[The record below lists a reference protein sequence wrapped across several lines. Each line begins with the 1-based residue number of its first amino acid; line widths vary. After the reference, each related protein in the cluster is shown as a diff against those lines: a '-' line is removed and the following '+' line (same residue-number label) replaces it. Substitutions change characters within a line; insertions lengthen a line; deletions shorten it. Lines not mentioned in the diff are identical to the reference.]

1 MRKLSES
8 VWGSIR
14 KKSMGQEDRA
24 EDGLEKFC
32 EKLQS
37 MYETPNSK
45 GRITI
50 QDDKICVYIFKNK
63 LNMYTTL
70 WIENVEK
77 DRDYVTLAG
86 TNPAKYRFSPS
97 TMPLK
102 VHTLGIYAVI
112 KNNFK
117 VEETES
123 DGLEH
128 WLHLKISHKDGSIFT
143 NNDCIN
149 LIDLILN
156 SIEDGK
162 GIFPL
167 ISKNV
172 NESVCGDLRKKSLGQ
187 EERLEDNIDTLFDL
201 IEKTHTTQSLQS
213 PLEKDNNS
221 IYVPLFYDGW
231 SKVRKMRIAYIEG
244 EKHIYIDSWT
254 GKKETVKNAVEAKY
268 NMKDVIL
275 DDKRPSTTSCEI
287 SMKDGRKIHNEDCL
301 DIIDTVV
308 ENIPRDIY
316 SIMIKRNE
324 EVK

>member
-14 KKSMGQEDRA
+14 KKSLGQEDRA

-172 NESVCGDLRKKSLGQ
+172 NESVWGDIRKKSIGQ
-187 EERLEDNIDTLFDL
+187 EERIEDSIDNLDPLGFYEYIVKRYYSKGWNIRNYVNSNEIAVPFLLQDGVSYSVVYKYSESEKAVLINKWVGDNLIQRIKDTYMLKTNKEQQYVISPLDGSEPTNKFFMNVIEFIIQNADKKDL
-201 IEKTHTTQSLQS
+201 ILFR
-213 PLEKDNNS
+213 KD
-221 IYVPLFYDGW
+221 
-231 SKVRKMRIAYIEG
+231 
-244 EKHIYIDSWT
+244 
-254 GKKETVKNAVEAKY
+254 
-268 NMKDVIL
+268 
-275 DDKRPSTTSCEI
+275 
-287 SMKDGRKIHNEDCL
+287 
-301 DIIDTVV
+301 DT
-308 ENIPRDIY
+308 
-316 SIMIKRNE
+316 
-324 EVK
+324 